1 VGFGIITFLH
11 VVFGELAAKSF
22 AIAKPEGTSRF
33 VAPFMKFCYY
43 IFLPGI
49 WIFNGTA
56 NAFVRMF
63 GVPPASDTEE
73 AHSEEELRVIIGQS
87 TDQGILKEYE
97 EGMLRSV
104 IQLEETRVREIMVPR
119 PNVVALPAEMG
130 LEELFSVTA
139 EGNYTRYP
147 IYEDGS
153 IDRIAGIVHVQD
165 ILKALKATGDHEAD
179 VTAMDLAR
187 EVLTVP
193 ENRRVDEILKD
204 FQKRKIQAAAVVD
217 EWGSFEGLV
226 TVEDIL
232 EEIVGE
238 IQDEFD
244 EEEQAVRELGDGSYA
259 IDGHASIRDVNAV
272 LGSGFASEDFDTIG
286 GLVLGALGGVPE
298 VGDEVV
304 VDGYVLRVDEVD
316 GARVASV
323 MVREQQG

>member
-1 VGFGIITFLH
+1 
-11 VVFGELAAKSF
+11 
-22 AIAKPEGTSRF
+22 
-33 VAPFMKFCYY
+33 MKFFYY

-49 WIFNGTA
+49 WLFNGTA

-87 TDQGILKEYE
+87 TEQGILKEYE

-104 IQLEETRVREIMVPR
+104 IQLEETRVREVMVPR

-130 LEELFSVTA
+130 LEELFSVVA

-147 IYEDGS
+147 IYEEGS

-165 ILKALKATGDHEAD
+165 ILKALKATGNHEEAN

-187 EVLTVP
+187 EVLMVP
-193 ENRRVDEILKD
+193 ENRHVDEILKD
-204 FQKRKIQAAAVVD
+204 FQKRKIQVAAVVD
-217 EWGSFEGLV
+217 EWGSFEGIV
-226 TVEDIL
+226 TIEDIV

-286 GLVLGALGGVPE
+286 GLVLGALGRVPE
-298 VGDEVV
+298 VGDEVIL
-304 VDGYVLRVDEVD
+304 DGYVLRVDEVD
-316 GARVASV
+316 HARVASV
-323 MVREQQG
+323 MVREEQG